1 MQRSE
6 GSEGWRLGEL
16 IAFLE
21 KVFTNSETLEESHT
35 KGLTKALEKQTQ
47 GLTKAPLAAAGSPEA
62 KRQAS

>member
-1 MQRSE
+1 M
-6 GSEGWRLGEL
+6 GEL

-47 GLTKAPLAAAGSPEA
+47 GLTKVPLAAAGSPEA